1 MESLTTLGLAANIV
15 QFVDY
20 STRLLAEASEVYH
33 SATGLS
39 KEYVELRDVAD
50 NLKDLVE
57 RLVAPTNPGPTSS
70 AQAEISK
77 IALSAKTVAKDL
89 ISTIE
94 TLKVSDG
101 SKKGWRSFRQALST
115 LWNKEKIVGLQ
126 KRLDAF
132 RDQLSIQIL
141 AHVRY
146 AVDRTA

>member
-94 TLKVSDG
+94 TLKVNDG